1 MKYADARVHRND
13 ILYSDTDNVLTRE
26 QAHTVG
32 EHKQYVLVR
41 DRRTSMLFL
50 ILESLRVNCLSLT
63 LIKAKSLM

>member
-13 ILYSDTDNVLTRE
+13 ILYSDTDKVLTRE

-50 ILESLRVNCLSLT
+50 ILESLRVNRLSLT